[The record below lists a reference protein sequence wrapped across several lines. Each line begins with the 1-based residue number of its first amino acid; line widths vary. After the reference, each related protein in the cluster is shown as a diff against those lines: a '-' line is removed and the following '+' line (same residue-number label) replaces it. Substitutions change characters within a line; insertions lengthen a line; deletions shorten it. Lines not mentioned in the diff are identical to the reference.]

1 MEVVLVYHNPRWT
14 KSRGVVSLLKKI
26 KKPFRIVEYLKEPL
40 EKEDLVFVFK
50 KLNMKPFNLIR
61 KGDSKVKKELIGIN
75 EKDDNK
81 IIELLL
87 KFPRALERPIVI
99 FGNRAVIGRPP
110 EKIHDLFELEKE
122 G

>member
-14 KSRGVVSLLKKI
+14 KSRGVVSLLEKL
-26 KKPFRIVEYLKEPL
+26 KKPFRIVEYLKDPL

-75 EKDDNK
+75 KNDDDK

-99 FGNRAVIGRPP
+99 FGNRAIIGRPP

>member
-1 MEVVLVYHNPRWT
+1 M
-14 KSRGVVSLLKKI
+14 VSLLKKR

-40 EKEDLVFVFK
+40 EKEDLVSVSK
-50 KLNMKPFNLIR
+50 KLNMKPFDFIR
-61 KGDSKVKKELIGIN
+61 KSDFGFKKELIGIN
-75 EKDDNK
+75 EKDDDK

-87 KFPRALERPIVI
+87 KYPRALERPIVI

>member
-26 KKPFRIVEYLKEPL
+26 KKPFRVVEYLKEPL
-40 EKEDLVFVFK
+40 EKEDLVSVFK
-50 KLNMKPFNLIR
+50 KLNMKPFDLIR
-61 KGDSKVKKELIGIN
+61 KTESGVKKELIGIN

-81 IIELLL
+81 IL
-87 KFPRALERPIVI
+87 KLFIKYPRALERPIVI
-99 FGNRAVIGRPP
+99 FGNKAVIGRPP

>member
-1 MEVVLVYHNPRWT
+1 MEFVLVYHNPRWT

-40 EKEDLVFVFK
+40 EKEDLVFVLK
-50 KLNMKPFNLIR
+50 KLNMEPFNLIR
-61 KGDSKVKKELIGIN
+61 KGDPKVKKELIGIN
-75 EKDDNK
+75 EKDDDK
-81 IIELLL
+81 IIELFL
-87 KFPRALERPIVI
+87 KYPRALERPIVI
-99 FGNRAVIGRPP
+99 FGNKAVIGRPP